1 MADETYRYDNKLI
14 TISATSNNT
23 HRLADIAKMVSK
35 HSGRPVTVKMVSRKE
50 HEDYYINERGMD
62 RPMIE
67 WWSKTYDAVKE
78 KECVN
83 NDDLLEKLLA
93 TKGRKPRPLDETIGE
108 MFAGARLEKG
118 SA

>member
-1 MADETYRYDNKLI
+1 MIDETDRYDNRLI
-14 TISATSNNT
+14 TISATSDNT
-23 HRLADIAKMVSK
+23 HSLKDIAELVSK
-35 HSGRPVTVKMVSRKE
+35 HSGRPVTVKVVSRKE
-50 HEDYYINERGMD
+50 HEDYYVNERSMD

-108 MFAGARLEKG
+108 MFGGARLEKG
-118 SA
+118 TS